1 MRQECERNVQTEIL
15 EERERNN
22 TKQANMPRERERE
35 REREEKGGV
44 ETERES

>member
-22 TKQANMPRERERE
+22 TKQANMPREIEKGTWRER
-35 REREEKGGV
+35 R
-44 ETERES
+44 